1 MEVISTKV
9 HGVLD
14 YLAAALLLLLPWMV
28 EWNPTVETLLLIL
41 GAGLL
46 VYSLL
51 TRYELGVWKVIP
63 MGVHLVLDGLAG
75 LILLGAA
82 FALDDLDSGAFWV
95 LILFG
100 LLELGAAL
108 LTEREWVPPE
118 EATIER

>member
-108 LTEREWVPPE
+108 LTEREWEPPE